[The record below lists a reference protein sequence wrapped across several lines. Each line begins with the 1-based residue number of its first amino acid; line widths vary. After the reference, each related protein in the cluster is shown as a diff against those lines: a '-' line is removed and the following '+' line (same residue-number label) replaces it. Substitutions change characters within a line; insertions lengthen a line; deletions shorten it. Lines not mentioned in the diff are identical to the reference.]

1 MVHDNFFLYI
11 YTYLRACFIL
21 FKLSI
26 NFLLLVLEMDRTWM
40 YKAQRTDAYF
50 RGQLDKFIQ
59 VAKNHARIEKTPL
72 IHCPCRPCKIMRVF
86 NDTTKI
92 RLHVLVGGFVE
103 DYMIWTYHGEM
114 LPSDE

>member
-40 YKAQRTDAYF
+40 YKARRTDAYF

-59 VAKNHARIEKTPL
+59 AAENHARIEKT
-72 IHCPCRPCKIMRVF
+72 
-86 NDTTKI
+86 
-92 RLHVLVGGFVE
+92 
-103 DYMIWTYHGEM
+103 
-114 LPSDE
+114 